1 MSLFDDDFYKNSSR
15 NAAPQR
21 GFRGVVGVVLL
32 AAGFGLLLTFLV
44 FPYLVNRGYVQVDMS
59 QNRSEK
65 ISAIAERLQ
74 PAIVTIF
81 AYMDHENMDIEEM
94 QDYSIGSGVV
104 IQRNGDVVKIVTNY
118 HVIVDSTA
126 IEVMTN
132 KGEKIKGKVI
142 AKDKLSDLALI
153 EVKSKLLTAIARY
166 GDSDRLRVGETAIAI
181 GNPLGLGDA
190 PTITTGVI
198 SSVKRTVPISLDE
211 DGTNEWEM
219 DVIQTDAAV
228 NEGNSGGALLNMRGE
243 LVGIISMKMYD
254 IGVEGL
260 AFALPINQVR
270 PLIDQMMT
278 DKKVKRPFIGVAVE
292 NLNEFV
298 GTESLNLPKQVKK
311 GLVVVASEGPA
322 KKAGIKEEDV
332 IVAFD
337 DEPIEDPID
346 MRRYLYAEKKIG
358 DSLRITFYRD
368 GEKQSLRVVLAEFK
382 EN

>member
-1 MSLFDDDFYKNSSR
+1 M
-15 NAAPQR
+15 
-21 GFRGVVGVVLL
+21 
-32 AAGFGLLLTFLV
+32 
-44 FPYLVNRGYVQVDMS
+44 
-59 QNRSEK
+59 
-65 ISAIAERLQ
+65 
-74 PAIVTIF
+74 
-81 AYMDHENMDIEEM
+81 
-94 QDYSIGSGVV
+94 
-104 IQRNGDVVKIVTNY
+104 VKIVTNY

-382 EN
+382 ET